1 MTEVEWT
8 DIFANN
14 LRDILKDRKMSQK
27 ELANEI
33 WISEATISR
42 YINKQRMPSIKHIL
56 EISYVLN
63 VDVNELI
70 DFGEPI
76 R

>member
-1 MTEVEWT
+1 MTEVEWI

-33 WISEATISR
+33 WVSEATISR

-70 DFGEPI
+70 DFDEPI

>member
-1 MTEVEWT
+1 MTEVEWI

-33 WISEATISR
+33 WVSEATISR

-56 EISYVLN
+56 EISYALN

>member
-1 MTEVEWT
+1 MTEVEWI

-33 WISEATISR
+33 WVTEATISR
-42 YINKQRMPSIKHIL
+42 YINKQRIPSIKHIL
-56 EISYVLN
+56 EISYALN

>member
-1 MTEVEWT
+1 MTEVEWI

-33 WISEATISR
+33 WVSEATVSR

-56 EISYVLN
+56 EISYALN
-63 VDVNELI
+63 IDVNELI

>member
-1 MTEVEWT
+1 MTEVEWI
-8 DIFANN
+8 DIFASN

-33 WISEATISR
+33 WVSEATISR

-56 EISYVLN
+56 EISYALN
-63 VDVNELI
+63 IDINELI

>member
-1 MTEVEWT
+1 MTEVEWI

-33 WISEATISR
+33 WVTEATISR

-56 EISYVLN
+56 EISYALN

>member
-1 MTEVEWT
+1 MTEVEWI

-14 LRDILKDRKMSQK
+14 LRDMLKDRKMSQK

-33 WISEATISR
+33 WVTEATISR

-56 EISYVLN
+56 EISYALN
-63 VDVNELI
+63 IDVNELI

>member
-1 MTEVEWT
+1 MTEVEWI

-33 WISEATISR
+33 WVSEATISR

>member
-1 MTEVEWT
+1 MTEVEWI

-56 EISYVLN
+56 EISYALN
-63 VDVNELI
+63 IDVNELI

>member
-1 MTEVEWT
+1 MTEVEWI

-42 YINKQRMPSIKHIL
+42 YINKQRIPSIKHIL
-56 EISYVLN
+56 EISYALN
-63 VDVNELI
+63 IDVNELI

>member
-1 MTEVEWT
+1 MTEVEWI

-33 WISEATISR
+33 WVTEATISR

-56 EISYVLN
+56 EISYALN
-63 VDVNELI
+63 IDVNELI

>member
-1 MTEVEWT
+1 MTEVEWI

-33 WISEATISR
+33 WVSEATISR

-56 EISYVLN
+56 EISYALN
-63 VDVNELI
+63 IDVNELI

>member
-1 MTEVEWT
+1 MTEVEWIG
-8 DIFANN
+8 IFANN

-33 WISEATISR
+33 WVTEATISR
-42 YINKQRMPSIKHIL
+42 YINKQRIPSIKHIL
-56 EISYVLN
+56 EISYALN